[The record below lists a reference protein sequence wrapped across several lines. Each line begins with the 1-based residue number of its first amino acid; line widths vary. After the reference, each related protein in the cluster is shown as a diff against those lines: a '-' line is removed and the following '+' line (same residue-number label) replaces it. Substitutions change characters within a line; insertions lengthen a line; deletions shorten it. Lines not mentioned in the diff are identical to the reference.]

1 VPHYITV
8 INSTWNVD
16 QAFAFMSDFSNAARW
31 DPGVLS
37 ARRLDS
43 GDVRVGSSFDLT
55 VAFAGRKMTLRYTV
69 RSLKVPHEVVFVAST
84 SRLES
89 VDTLTFEQLGDDA
102 SRMTY
107 DADLRLKGLAA
118 IANPLLALGFRRV
131 GDRARD
137 SLQSVL
143 TSKR

>member
-1 VPHYITV
+1 MPRYNTV

-31 DPGVLS
+31 DPGVVS
-37 ARRLDS
+37 AQRLDE
-43 GDVRVGSSFDLT
+43 GKVRIGSSFDLT
-55 VAFAGRKMTLRYTV
+55 VAFAGRRMRLRYTV
-69 RSLKVPHEVVFVAST
+69 RSLDPPHRVVFVAST

-89 VDTLTFEQLGDDA
+89 VDSLTFEQLGDGC
-102 SRMTY
+102 RMTY
-107 DADLRLKGLAA
+107 DADLRLTGLAA
-118 IANPLLALGFRRV
+118 VANPVLALGFRRV

-137 SLQSVL
+137 SLRSVL

>member
-1 VPHYITV
+1 MPHYITV
-8 INSTWNVD
+8 INSTWNVE

-37 ARRLDS
+37 ARRLDA
-43 GDVRVGSSFDLT
+43 GEVRVGSSFDLT

-69 RSLKVPHEVVFVAST
+69 RTMKVPREVVFVAST
-84 SRLES
+84 SRLEL
-89 VDTLTFEQLGDDA
+89 VDTLTFEQLGDGC
-102 SRMTY
+102 RMTY
-107 DADLRLKGLAA
+107 NADLTLKGLAG

-143 TSKR
+143 TSER

>member
-1 VPHYITV
+1 MPRYITV

-37 ARRLDS
+37 ARRLDA
-43 GDVRVGSSFDLT
+43 GEVRIGSSFDLT
-55 VAFAGRKMTLRYTV
+55 VAFAGRKMALRYTV
-69 RSLKVPHEVVFVAST
+69 RSLKVPNEVVFVAST

-89 VDTLTFEQLGDDA
+89 VDTLTFEQLGDGC
-102 SRMTY
+102 RMTY
-107 DADLRLKGLAA
+107 DADLKLKGLAA

-143 TSKR
+143 TSER

>member
-1 VPHYITV
+1 MPRYITV
-8 INSTWNVD
+8 IKSTWNVD

-37 ARRLDS
+37 ARRLD
-43 GDVRVGSSFDLT
+43 GGEVRIGSSFDLT

-69 RSLKVPHEVVFVAST
+69 RSLKVSHEVVFVAST
-84 SRLES
+84 RRLES
-89 VDTLTFEQLGDDA
+89 VDSLTFEQLGDGC
-102 SRMTY
+102 RMTY
-107 DADLRLKGLAA
+107 DADLKLKGLGA
-118 IANPLLALGFRRV
+118 IANPLLALGFRGV

-143 TSKR
+143 TSER